1 MKLQKPERHRT
12 VTGRFTTLGEFM
24 YNNRHLIDEGYT
36 PEDIY
41 NISPFGDYKYMGT
54 GCVINELKTNEV
66 FNDKSDIYL
75 KIVKDMYL
83 KKLGESIDNPVKLPV
98 TPISEKLNTLTPRA
112 RFQSPYREN
121 TLTK

>member
-1 MKLQKPERHRT
+1 
-12 VTGRFTTLGEFM
+12 
-24 YNNRHLIDEGYT
+24 
-36 PEDIY
+36 
-41 NISPFGDYKYMGT
+41 MGT

-98 TPISEKLNTLTPRA
+98 TPISEKLNTLTPRG